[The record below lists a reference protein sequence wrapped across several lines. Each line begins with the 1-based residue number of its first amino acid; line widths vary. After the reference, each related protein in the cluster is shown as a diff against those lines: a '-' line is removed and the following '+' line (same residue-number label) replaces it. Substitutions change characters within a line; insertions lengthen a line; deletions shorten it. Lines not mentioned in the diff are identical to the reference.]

1 MFILTASQ
9 SLKIQP
15 AQEVYK
21 LDVTVE
27 HSAVSFQ
34 CTTENAVSVKDAQLE
49 WYDINGQRIPSISE
63 G

>member
-9 SLKIQP
+9 SLKIKP

-21 LDVTVE
+21 LDVTQQHV
-27 HSAVSFQ
+27 AVSFT
-34 CTTENAVSVKDAQLE
+34 CTTENAVPVKDAQLE